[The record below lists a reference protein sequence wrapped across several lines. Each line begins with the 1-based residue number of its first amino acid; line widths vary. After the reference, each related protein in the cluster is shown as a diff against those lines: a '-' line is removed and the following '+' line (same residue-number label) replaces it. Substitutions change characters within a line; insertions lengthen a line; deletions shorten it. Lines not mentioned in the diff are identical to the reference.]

1 MASSTLPWERL
12 WQTMWGMIVN
22 PSTDGR
28 VIVALDDTINPKTG
42 KKIFA
47 CSNFH
52 NHAAN
57 LGESL
62 YPWSQCIV
70 QLGLLQKVKDR
81 WACLPLGFKFY
92 FMQKDLVVAND
103 DKLDKINSK
112 QPRVN
117 AKVRGKLVKFATK
130 LEQSSQLVRAVYSHF
145 KQPLLIVADSWFGN
159 GSFWRLLDSGC
170 SSKFNLLSRLRC
182 NNNLYAE
189 LNPNDQLSAP
199 KKKRGRPKKYGKFLG
214 NVTDFATVCRDKACD
229 YSIFLYGKKRKVLAY
244 EQQVMLK
251 TLKCKVRVV
260 FVYRGNSFISLF
272 TTDLSLSVE
281 RIIEYYGARWKI
293 ESGFKELKQEIGS
306 ARAQVRDAY
315 AVSNHLQFCM
325 MATTLSWIY
334 ASRTEHSLQ
343 RKHKV
348 NNRSS
353 FAFSDIRRE
362 IAKVVLSKDFHRLCT
377 NDEQTLEN
385 SFAKRLLQ
393 LVA

>member
-1 MASSTLPWERL
+1 
-12 WQTMWGMIVN
+12 
-22 PSTDGR
+22 
-28 VIVALDDTINPKTG
+28 
-42 KKIFA
+42 
-47 CSNFH
+47 
-52 NHAAN
+52 
-57 LGESL
+57 
-62 YPWSQCIV
+62 
-70 QLGLLQKVKDR
+70 
-81 WACLPLGFKFY
+81 
-92 FMQKDLVVAND
+92 
-103 DKLDKINSK
+103 
-112 QPRVN
+112 
-117 AKVRGKLVKFATK
+117 
-130 LEQSSQLVRAVYSHF
+130 
-145 KQPLLIVADSWFGN
+145 
-159 GSFWRLLDSGC
+159 
-170 SSKFNLLSRLRC
+170 
-182 NNNLYAE
+182 
-189 LNPNDQLSAP
+189 
-199 KKKRGRPKKYGKFLG
+199 
-214 NVTDFATVCRDKACD
+214 
-229 YSIFLYGKKRKVLAY
+229 
-244 EQQVMLK
+244 MLK

-260 FVYRGNSFISLF
+260 FVYRGNSFIALF

-362 IAKVVLSKDFHRLCT
+362 ISKVVLREDFHRLCT
-377 NDEQTLEN
+377 HDEQTLEN